1 MIHEPDMRIPIQNS
15 VYFEENK
22 NFKSSPLNFKILNNL
37 SFQKVEKNKFPLI
50 GLLNKLPKYPSLFE
64 TVLITINDYLVF
76 KFLDKKINFNEL
88 TKLIIKNSNLKE
100 FQKYKK
106 IMPRNI
112 KQIYN
117 LRDYVHLKLNTL
129 GI

>member
-1 MIHEPDMRIPIQNS
+1 M
-15 VYFEENK
+15 
-22 NFKSSPLNFKILNNL
+22 
-37 SFQKVEKNKFPLI
+37 
-50 GLLNKLPKYPSLFE
+50 LNKLPKYPSLFE

-88 TKLIIKNSNLKE
+88 TKLIIKISNLKE
-100 FQKYKK
+100 FQKFKK
-106 IMPRNI
+106 IKPRNI

>member
-1 MIHEPDMRIPIQNS
+1 MNTCE
-15 VYFEENK
+15 K
-22 NFKSSPLNFKILNNL
+22 NFKTLNNL
-37 SFQKVEKNKFPLI
+37 CFQKVEKNKFPLV